1 MMIKSYLSLKG
12 ILASLLLVLIL
23 MGCEETP
30 TPKPVGYFRIDL
42 PEHNYQ
48 YKTFGCPFTFE
59 SSKYSRLDFFDETKS
74 PCWFNIE
81 YPRLNA
87 TVHIT
92 YKPIEDNL
100 REYLEEARALTYEH
114 QAIASKI
121 DPQLINE
128 PDKKVYGLIYV
139 LGGNVAS
146 PYQFYLTDSTQHFLR
161 GSLYFNSKP
170 NADSL
175 KPAMDFI
182 KKDLAHFTET
192 FQWKN

>member
-1 MMIKSYLSLKG
+1 MIKSNFTLRR
-12 ILASLLLVLIL
+12 IAASAVLVLIL
-23 MGCEETP
+23 IGCTDTP
-30 TPKPVGYFRIDL
+30 TPKPIGYFRIDL
-42 PEHNYQ
+42 PENNYQ
-48 YKTFGCPFTFE
+48 YKTFGCPFSFE
-59 SSKYSRLDFFDETKS
+59 SSKYSQLAFFDKTKS

-92 YKPIEDNL
+92 YKPIENNL

-114 QAIASKI
+114 QSVASKI
-121 DPQLINE
+121 DPQIINE
-128 PDKKVYGLIYV
+128 PEKNVYGLAYE

-146 PYQFYLTDSTQHFLR
+146 PYQFYLTDSTDHFLR
-161 GSLYFNSKP
+161 GSLYFSSKP

-182 KKDLAHFTET
+182 KRDLEHFAET